1 MAKVEKNPRN
11 FLPNWVQTIFID
23 RTDHVMS
30 NDKKMQLVLTLSDI
44 AEGLGTIIEALKLVT
59 NGLDD
64 VANLLRDTVKGEDAE
79 RNETI

>member
-1 MAKVEKNPRN
+1 MAKVEKKPRN

>member
-1 MAKVEKNPRN
+1 
-11 FLPNWVQTIFID
+11 
-23 RTDHVMS
+23 MS
-30 NDKKMQLVLTLSDI
+30 NEKKMQLVLTLSDI
-44 AEGLGTIIEALKLVT
+44 AEGLGTIIEALKLVS